1 MPKRLP
7 VGDAVKE
14 AEFLL
19 LGVRKRNEI
28 FCRLETVYAD
38 RAFGF

>member
-19 LGVRKRNEI
+19 LGVRKRNEML
-28 FCRLETVYAD
+28 CRLETVYAD